1 MSNKTTSLTYA
12 DAGVDI
18 AAGNALI
25 ERIKP
30 VAQRTKRP
38 ELLGGL
44 GGFGAACEI
53 PAGYRHPVLISGTDG
68 VGSKLKLAIQFHQH
82 DTIGIDLVAMCAND
96 IIVCGAEPLFFLDY
110 YATGRLSIKMAEE
123 VIKGIGEGCLL
134 AGCALAG
141 GETAEMPGMYSGED
155 YDLAGFCVGVAE
167 KDQLIDGKKVRPG
180 DKLIGIASAG
190 AHANGYSLIR
200 KLLEQS
206 HCDPATFLPNG
217 VSLQETL
224 MRPTRI
230 YAKPILELIKSV
242 PVHALSHITGGG
254 IPENV
259 PRTLPGNVQAIVDTQ
274 SWKQSALFDW
284 IQTAGNIAPDEMF
297 RTFNCG
303 VGMVATVPADCT
315 EAALSLLATTGNNA
329 WVMGEIRERKSQDKG
344 VILAGMQ

>member
-1 MSNKTTSLTYA
+1 MKIMSNKTTSLTYA

-123 VIKGIGEGCLL
+123 VIKGIGEG
-134 AGCALAG
+134 
-141 GETAEMPGMYSGED
+141 
-155 YDLAGFCVGVAE
+155 
-167 KDQLIDGKKVRPG
+167 
-180 DKLIGIASAG
+180 
-190 AHANGYSLIR
+190 
-200 KLLEQS
+200 
-206 HCDPATFLPNG
+206 
-217 VSLQETL
+217 
-224 MRPTRI
+224 
-230 YAKPILELIKSV
+230 
-242 PVHALSHITGGG
+242 
-254 IPENV
+254 
-259 PRTLPGNVQAIVDTQ
+259 
-274 SWKQSALFDW
+274 
-284 IQTAGNIAPDEMF
+284 
-297 RTFNCG
+297 
-303 VGMVATVPADCT
+303 
-315 EAALSLLATTGNNA
+315 
-329 WVMGEIRERKSQDKG
+329 
-344 VILAGMQ
+344 